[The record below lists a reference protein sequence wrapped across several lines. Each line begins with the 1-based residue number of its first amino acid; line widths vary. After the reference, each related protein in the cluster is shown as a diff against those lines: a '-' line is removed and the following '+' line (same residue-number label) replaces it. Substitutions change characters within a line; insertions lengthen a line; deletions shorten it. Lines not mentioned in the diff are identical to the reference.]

1 MAVKISLS
9 DLKVGGIYNRVY
21 TGPNEAYA
29 KINGKETFLVLKKNP
44 ELKACILFDQFGNV
58 LTDDLRSNEITFPCP
73 ERAFKEFD
81 IFRPEGEAEWFKK
94 SIKFS
99 SIKEAV
105 EIGFITNDDVKE
117 LAKSSL
123 SFQVF
128 IPILLRNNTTK
139 VYCSFS
145 VEGKTG
151 SQFLQRVYILWNS
164 WEDLKKEFKEMNLK
178 IKPY

>member
-1 MAVKISLS
+1 MAVKIGLN

-29 KINGKETFLVLKKNP
+29 KINGKETFLVSEITP
-44 ELKACILFDQFGNV
+44 TLKAFILFDQFGNV
-58 LTDDLRSNEITFPCP
+58 TANDLRSNEITFPCP
-73 ERAFKEFD
+73 ELAFEEFD

-99 SIKEAV
+99 SLKEATDV
-105 EIGFITNDDVKE
+105 GFISQGDVKE
-117 LAKSSL
+117 LVRL
-123 SFQVF
+123 SFVRQVF
-128 IPILLRNNTTK
+128 IPILCWNNKTK

-151 SQFLQRVYILWNS
+151 SQFLQRVYVLWNS
-164 WEDLKKEFKEMNLK
+164 WEDLKKEFKEMNVKVKL
-178 IKPY
+178 Y

>member
-21 TGPNEAYA
+21 NGPNEAYA
-29 KINGKETFLVLKKNP
+29 KINGKETFLVLHKKP

-58 LTDDLRSNEITFPCP
+58 LAEDLRSNEITFPCP
-73 ERAFKEFD
+73 ELAFEEFD

-105 EIGFITNDDVKE
+105 EIGFINGGDVE
-117 LAKSSL
+117 QLAKVSL
-123 SFQVF
+123 SHQVF

-139 VYCSFS
+139 VYCGFS
-145 VEGKTG
+145 VEGKTS
-151 SQFLQRVYILWNS
+151 SQFLQRIYILWDS